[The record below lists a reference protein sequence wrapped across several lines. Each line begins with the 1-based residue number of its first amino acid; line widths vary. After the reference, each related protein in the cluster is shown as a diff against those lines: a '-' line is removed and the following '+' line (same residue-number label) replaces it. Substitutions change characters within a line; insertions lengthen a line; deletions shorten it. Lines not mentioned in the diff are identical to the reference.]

1 MGAGS
6 PGCYNECMP
15 KEDTTKKKAGSGK
28 SKDHTSKASTDE
40 DEDSGS
46 EPVELE
52 AVKEKKG
59 EPDDNLRRRAEWFQ
73 KRTGG

>member
-1 MGAGS
+1 
-6 PGCYNECMP
+6 MP
-15 KEDTTKKKAGSGK
+15 KEDAPKKKAGSSK
-28 SKDHTSKASTDE
+28 SKDAASKASTKDE
-40 DEDSGS
+40 DEDDDAGS

-52 AVKEKKG
+52 AVKSKKG